1 MSRRTLKLTALRL
14 TALRL
19 TTLVVGVVL
28 ALSAC
33 TRGSTSSRPPIHPN
47 PNMDSQPK
55 YRAQASSAF
64 FYDGATMQ
72 PPVEGTVARGELR
85 ADLTF
90 YEGKD
95 EAGVHLRENP
105 HTAGKSGEELEAILV
120 RGHQRYRIY
129 CVVCHAE
136 NGNGRGALFD
146 KAQIEA
152 GELTQERLIN
162 APDGELFDTVT
173 NGLGLMQGYRYPIP
187 TEDRWAIIAYV
198 REIQAGRRR

>member
-1 MSRRTLKLTALRL
+1 MSRSTLKLTALK
-14 TALRL
+14 L
-19 TTLVVGVVL
+19 TTLAVGVVL
-28 ALSAC
+28 VLSGC

-64 FYDGATMQ
+64 FYDGATMR
-72 PPVEGTVARGELR
+72 PPVEGTVARGEMR
-85 ADLTF
+85 EDLTF
-90 YEGKD
+90 FEGKD
-95 EAGVHLRENP
+95 EAGVHLAANP
-105 HTAGKSGEELEAILV
+105 HTAGKSGEELEAILA
-120 RGHQRYRIY
+120 RGHERYEIY
-129 CVVCHAE
+129 CTVCHAS

-152 GELTQERLIN
+152 GDLSQERLVD
-162 APDGELFDTVT
+162 APDGELFDVVT